1 MQNAIAIETITNLT
15 MSSREIAELTEKRH
29 DNVKRTIETLAN
41 NGVIRL
47 PQIED
52 SVKINNLGL
61 PQTTKVY
68 VFSGEQGKRDS
79 IVVVAQ
85 LSPEFT
91 ARLVDRWQELEE
103 QASKPQFVLPK
114 TYLEALKALVVT
126 TEEVMALENKV
137 KEDEPKVEFFD
148 AYVDNQ
154 LCETLTESWKSLGLK
169 PNKFSKFLGEQGV
182 LTKRGSSAWLPKQ
195 EYINREYFKVKVNEY
210 GGQTYVTH
218 KGKTWIAEKYAAL
231 FLSQM

>member
-1 MQNAIAIETITNLT
+1 MQNAITIETITNLT
-15 MSSREIAELTEKRH
+15 MSSREIAELLGSRH
-29 DNVKRTIETLAN
+29 RDVCICIERLMDSDAIEGYAAVPYTHPQ
-41 NGVIRL
+41 NG
-47 PQIED
+47 
-52 SVKINNLGL
+52 
-61 PQTTKVY
+61 QTYKEY
-68 VFSGEQGKRDS
+68 MIGKRDS
-79 IVVVAQ
+79 YVIVAQ
-85 LSPEFT
+85 LSPVFT

-148 AYVDNQ
+148 TYVDNQ

-218 KGKTWIAEKYAAL
+218 KGKIWITERYAAL
-231 FLSQM
+231 FLSQV

>member
-1 MQNAIAIETITNLT
+1 MQNAIIIETITNLT
-15 MSSREIAELTEKRH
+15 MSSREIAELVESRH
-29 DNVKRTIETLAN
+29 
-41 NGVIRL
+41 
-47 PQIED
+47 D
-52 SVKINNLGL
+52 SVKRCIERLSDKGL
-61 PQTTKVY
+61 VSFTPAVETSHEGSGARPVGVY
-68 VFSGEQGKRDS
+68 SVGKRDS
-79 IVVVAQ
+79 YVIVAQ
-85 LSPEFT
+85 LCQEFT